1 MYANGQKSIESL
13 LIMIAPFK
21 INRISQRLSYR
32 VVGWLEVLQTQ
43 CANSL
48 LPTPLWHTGFFM
60 GETA

>member
-43 CANSL
+43 CANHYFL
-48 LPTPLWHTGFFM
+48 LPYGHTGFFM